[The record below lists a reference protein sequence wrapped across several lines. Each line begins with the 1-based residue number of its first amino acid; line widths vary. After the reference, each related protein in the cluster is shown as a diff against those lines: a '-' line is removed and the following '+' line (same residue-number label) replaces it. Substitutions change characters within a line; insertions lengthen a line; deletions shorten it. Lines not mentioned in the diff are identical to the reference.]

1 MKEYNFEDLLKSG
14 ELKDKKAI
22 ITIGVFDGFHLGHQ
36 SLVEGMLKEKE
47 KYPDAIL
54 VLITFDHNPKT
65 DKPKNVD
72 TLRLW
77 QKRMALILL

>member
-36 SLVEGMLKEKE
+36 SLVEGMIKEKE

-54 VLITFDHNPKT
+54 KQISLKMSIRCV
-65 DKPKNVD
+65 
-72 TLRLW
+72 
-77 QKRMALILL
+77 